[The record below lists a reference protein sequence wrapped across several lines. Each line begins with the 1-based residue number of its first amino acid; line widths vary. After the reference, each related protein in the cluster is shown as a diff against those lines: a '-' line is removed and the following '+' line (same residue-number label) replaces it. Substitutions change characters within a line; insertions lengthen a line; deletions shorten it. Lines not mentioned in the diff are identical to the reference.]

1 MDNNV
6 SETLKNSIGK
16 GEHKKLLELLEHYN
30 IVPDNIL
37 KENERY
43 ILSSKEGTYCLK
55 KIRTNKR
62 KALKGL
68 QLSHYLIQS
77 GFNNTMDYIKTR
89 NDNDLIKYN
98 GTYYYLSY
106 WMDNR
111 KCSYSN
117 FNDIKNV
124 ASILA
129 KFHLKSQG
137 YYNKYIEM
145 DFKSYNW
152 SSRLL
157 KFKKTFNTI
166 DEIITKKKIKTMFDI
181 QYSNSIEVF
190 EEQLE
195 LSVKLL
201 NESNYNRI
209 LQSSQLKY
217 TICIDDFSFKNIIL
231 GNDGNYYFICL
242 DNVKYNMN
250 LFDLCKL
257 IKKALFKDEYAWD
270 FKYAMEIIDNYNSI
284 NPLTRDEMR
293 ILLSLIIFPKRFYKL
308 GKRRYI
314 QKKNCGEDN
323 YLTSLY
329 KITKYMDKQSKFVE
343 EYTRYYSIM

>member
-1 MDNNV
+1 MDNNA
-6 SETLKNSIGK
+6 SETLKNSIAK
-16 GEHKKLLELLEHYN
+16 GEQKKLLELLEHYN
-30 IVPDNIL
+30 IVPDNIT

-43 ILSSKEGTYCLK
+43 ILSSKEGTYCFK
-55 KIRTNKR
+55 KIRNSKR

-89 NDNDLIKYN
+89 NNNELIRYN
-98 GTYYYLSY
+98 GTYYYLSH
-106 WMDNR
+106 WIDNR

-117 FNDIKNV
+117 FADIKNV

-152 SSRLL
+152 SSKLL
-157 KFKKTFNTI
+157 KFKKTFNAI
-166 DEIITKKKIKTMFDI
+166 DEIITNKKIKTMFDI
-181 QYSNSIEVF
+181 QYLKSIELF
-190 EEQLE
+190 EKQLE

-231 GNDGNYYFICL
+231 GNDSNYYFICF
-242 DNVKYNMN
+242 DNVKYNIN
-250 LFDLCKL
+250 LFDLSKL
-257 IKKALFKDEYAWD
+257 IKKTLFKDEYAWD
-270 FKYAMEIIDNYNSI
+270 FRYAMEIIDNYNII
-284 NPLTRDEMR
+284 NPLSMDEMS

-314 QKKNCGEDN
+314 QKKNCGENN

-329 KITKYMDKQSKFVE
+329 KTTKYIDKQSKFVE